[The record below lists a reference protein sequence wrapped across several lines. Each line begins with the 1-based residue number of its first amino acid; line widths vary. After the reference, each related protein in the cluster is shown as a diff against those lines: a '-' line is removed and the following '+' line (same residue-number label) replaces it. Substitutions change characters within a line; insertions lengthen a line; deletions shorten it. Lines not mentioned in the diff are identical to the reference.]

1 MKTIFEEKTAVI
13 SVKIAQ
19 KREKSAFF
27 THFSAFST
35 VLSKQKPVDEAAKAA
50 VDLKT

>member
-19 KREKSAFF
+19 KSEKSPFF
-27 THFSAFST
+27 NPFFILFCS
-35 VLSKQKPVDEAAKAA
+35 
-50 VDLKT
+50 